1 MSILP
6 ASSPLSGS
14 NASASGLGRLRQ
26 MLMSDAIPVTPIRPI
41 PDERRRRQVSEQVG
55 KADDAIRG
63 GRQTGETQG
72 RRSGSVQKEGG
83 AFELP
88 AGLQEEGPVTANP
101 IPLSADPVTG
111 FVTQSIYQEAMGTG
125 LHIEPWDMAI
135 EAYRKAGSVPLPR
148 SAAASGGQADIP
160 A

>member
-6 ASSPLSGS
+6 VSSPPGS
-14 NASASGLGRLRQ
+14 TAASASGMGKLRQ

-41 PDERRRRQVSEQVG
+41 PDERRRRQGAEQVG

-63 GRQTGETQG
+63 GRQAGEAQD
-72 RRSGSVQKEGG
+72 RRPGQVAKEGNG
-83 AFELP
+83 FELP
-88 AGLQEEGPVTANP
+88 AGLPDEGPVTP
-101 IPLSADPVTG
+101 TPVPLSADPVTS

-125 LHIEPWDMAI
+125 LHIEPWDAAI
-135 EAYRKAGSVPLPR
+135 EAYRKADSVPLPR
-148 SAAASGGQADIP
+148 SAAGRTGTAP